1 MSKPKR
7 AELPG
12 ASELFRP
19 TRPAPETTPPAETP
33 QATPAA
39 KTSPAVKTS
48 SAAKT
53 ALASA
58 PEPAAAQPDEVPI
71 PAPTGR
77 VRHDHK
83 ITVYFSE
90 DELLALEDANLDLRR
105 AHGIRVDRGRIVRVA
120 VAHAVADLIAR
131 GADSDL
137 VSELKQQ

>member
-1 MSKPKR
+1 MSRR

-19 TRPAPETTPPAETP
+19 TRPAPEPTAEPRDEAPAPPQE
-33 QATPAA
+33 AT
-39 KTSPAVKTS
+39 
-48 SAAKT
+48 
-53 ALASA
+53 
-58 PEPAAAQPDEVPI
+58 

-90 DELLALEDANLDLRR
+90 QELLALEDANLDLRR
-105 AHGIRVDRGRIVRVA
+105 NYGIRVDRGRIVRVA
-120 VAHAVADLIAR
+120 VAHALSDLIER

-137 VSELKQQ
+137 VAELREQ